1 MLCFL
6 TLVFVYCLDP
16 TPYFSCFLLQL
27 FIKGKK
33 KREREMEKG
42 SLFLFVPLL
51 MAAALGIL
59 LRAATTVL
67 LKIRKY
73 IVIIK
78 YQCDQKDYS
87 HMPLSEF

>member
-33 KREREMEKG
+33 KERERDGEG
-42 SLFLFVPLL
+42 FSVLVC
-51 MAAALGIL
+51 
-59 LRAATTVL
+59 ATAHGCCSGNTAKSSYYSFIKNKKVYRYH
-67 LKIRKY
+67 KIP
-73 IVIIK
+73 
-78 YQCDQKDYS
+78 
-87 HMPLSEF
+87 M